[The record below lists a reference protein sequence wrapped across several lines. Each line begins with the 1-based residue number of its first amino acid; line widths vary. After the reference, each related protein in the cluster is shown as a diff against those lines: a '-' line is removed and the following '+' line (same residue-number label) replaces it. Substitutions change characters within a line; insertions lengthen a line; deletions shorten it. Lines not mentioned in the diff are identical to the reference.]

1 MEFRRCVERMTRMI
15 NETYERQNHDQSSN
29 IITGKMGAPALDNS
43 ETEQDSETGTLNPK
57 DIYMRVAS
65 NLELI

>member
-15 NETYERQNHDQSSN
+15 NETYERQNHDHSSN
-29 IITGKMGAPALDNS
+29 IITGKMGAPTLDNS

>member
-1 MEFRRCVERMTRMI
+1 MEFRRCVDRMTRMI
-15 NETYERQNHDQSSN
+15 SETYERQNHDHSSN
-29 IITGKMGAPALDNS
+29 IITGKVGGAALDNS

>member
-1 MEFRRCVERMTRMI
+1 
-15 NETYERQNHDQSSN
+15 
-29 IITGKMGAPALDNS
+29 MGAPALDNS

-57 DIYMRVAS
+57 DIYMRIAS